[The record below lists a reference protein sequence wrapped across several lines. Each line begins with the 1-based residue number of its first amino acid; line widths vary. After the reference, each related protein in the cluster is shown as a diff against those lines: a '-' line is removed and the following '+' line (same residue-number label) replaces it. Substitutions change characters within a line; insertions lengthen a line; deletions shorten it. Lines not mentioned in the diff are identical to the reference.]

1 MTKSFCYKR
10 QKIFWQ
16 GGKVEDLNSLFN
28 FVDHCT
34 TMNKKSSEECV
45 ECLRFSG
52 TALMFVGAYIA
63 YEGRKLPIPSRRMTT
78 YVVGASI
85 SSFALWGAWI
95 RPWITSV
102 SIIQW
107 IILLIYCKLIF
118 ESLSYYFKYFKNIFC
133 NFKPSFVA
141 LMTWICPELT

>member
-1 MTKSFCYKR
+1 MKYKLKKDKKLLL
-10 QKIFWQ
+10 QTSEDFLTS
-16 GGKVEDLNSLFN
+16 GKVEDLNSLFS

-102 SIIQW
+102 SIIQ
-107 IILLIYCKLIF
+107 
-118 ESLSYYFKYFKNIFC
+118 
-133 NFKPSFVA
+133 
-141 LMTWICPELT
+141 